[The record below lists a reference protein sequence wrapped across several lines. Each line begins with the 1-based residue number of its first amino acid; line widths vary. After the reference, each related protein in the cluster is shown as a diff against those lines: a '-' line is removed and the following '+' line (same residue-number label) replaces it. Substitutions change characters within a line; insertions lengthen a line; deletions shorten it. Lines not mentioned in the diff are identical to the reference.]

1 MDHSRSLAFQ
11 HCSSSLKSTHCVII
25 VSLLANFGE
34 RNHGLVRGLPRQ
46 PVVRANTEGAGRLVY
61 RSESWLDVPEIS
73 VTKGDEDPTRVPSKN
88 ERALP

>member
-34 RNHGLVRGLPRQ
+34 HNHGLVRGLPRQ

-61 RSESWLDVPEIS
+61 MSASGLDSRLNGAPRCKCGLSI
-73 VTKGDEDPTRVPSKN
+73 N
-88 ERALP
+88 